1 MPNSLAYYLA
11 AVNVLALMAYV
22 LDHYHSDMPQRELID
37 KVLMGLSIIGGS
49 LGAGI
54 AVFVGRM
61 KLDKPMFR
69 LGIPVIFT
77 AQLVILLLLFNN

>member
-11 AVNVLALMAYV
+11 AVNVLALIAYV
-22 LDHYHSDMPQRELID
+22 LDHYHSETPYRKFID
-37 KVLMGLSIIGGS
+37 WTLMALAVIGGS

-61 KLDKPMFR
+61 KLDKPAFR
-69 LGIPVIFT
+69 LGIPVVFF
-77 AQLVILLLLFNN
+77 AQLVILLLAF